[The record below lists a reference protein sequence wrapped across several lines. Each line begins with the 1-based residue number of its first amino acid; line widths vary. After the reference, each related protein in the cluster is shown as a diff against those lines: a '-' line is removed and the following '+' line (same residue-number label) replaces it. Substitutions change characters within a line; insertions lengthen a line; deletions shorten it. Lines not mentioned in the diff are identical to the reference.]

1 MNPQTDFLAPKDQA
15 RSRTVT
21 TAMRLV
27 LAISMT
33 AMMAFGA
40 ISTAEAQTPKPV
52 AARSDA
58 VLVKSLPGFEN
69 GYADVNG
76 TRLHY
81 VVGGEGAPLVL
92 LPGWPQ
98 TWWQFHKI
106 MPTLAKSYRVIAV
119 DLRGM
124 GGSSKPPAGYDK
136 KNMAKDIR
144 ELVQKLGYDK
154 VHMAGHDIGAMV
166 AFSYAANYPEAT
178 TKLALLDVP
187 HPDDFFSQLT
197 MLPGIDKFG
206 EKIDEAHPPYAW
218 WFAFN
223 QVKGLPEK
231 LLAGRFNIYQDWMLN
246 YLTLDPASIPASDRA
261 VYAAA
266 YSTPDAVRAGN
277 GWYQT
282 FMQDVIDV
290 KTYPKLAMP
299 VLGLGS
305 TGYYWLQASVTPKV
319 NDFQLV
325 KVENSGHFMAEEQPA
340 FVAESLRKFFK

>member
-1 MNPQTDFLAPKDQA
+1 MSAGPWIEMRGPLMNPQTDFLAPKDQA

-21 TAMRLV
+21 MAMRLFM
-27 LAISMT
+27 AISMT
-33 AMMAFGA
+33 AMMAAGA

-58 VLVKSLPGFEN
+58 VLVKSLPGFQN

-81 VVGGEGAPLVL
+81 VIGGEGAPLVL

-197 MLPGIDKFG
+197 M
-206 EKIDEAHPPYAW
+206 
-218 WFAFN
+218 
-223 QVKGLPEK
+223 
-231 LLAGRFNIYQDWMLN
+231 
-246 YLTLDPASIPASDRA
+246 
-261 VYAAA
+261 
-266 YSTPDAVRAGN
+266 VRRCRC
-277 GWYQT
+277 
-282 FMQDVIDV
+282 DVIGCVSD
-290 KTYPKLAMP
+290 KAALISWRRHSLHPWRTH
-299 VLGLGS
+299 
-305 TGYYWLQASVTPKV
+305 
-319 NDFQLV
+319 N
-325 KVENSGHFMAEEQPA
+325 
-340 FVAESLRKFFK
+340 ESAWPR